1 MIPDDPF
8 ESIDRALSSGLSA
21 LAPNVAGDDETL
33 AALRPRFRR
42 ARTRRRVAQA
52 GGVLSSLLLV
62 GGVAALAAPESA
74 HTHVSVSSPST
85 TPNTNKRPHRSA
97 PPSST
102 STVPRTV
109 PTTTTPTSVLTP
121 TTARPNRGVG
131 PGSSSGPGSSVTFP
145 APVVTTVP
153 SQGPTTGGGHSPG
166 GPPATTPT
174 TRPPTIYGGVAGT
187 HGGTITYNFANGRL
201 RLLDVSPANGYYKD
215 VFRDSYREIDVRF
228 WRGGELRYRIDL
240 QVKDGHLVRNDTL
253 PH

>member
-8 ESIDRALSSGLSA
+8 ETIDRALSSGLSA
-21 LAPNVAGDDETL
+21 LAPNVSGDEETL

-42 ARTRRRVAQA
+42 ARTRRRVVKA
-52 GGVLSSLLLV
+52 GGLLSALLVV
-62 GGVAALAAPESA
+62 GGVAALAAPQSQ

-85 TPNTNKRPHRSA
+85 TTPAAKKHPRKSA
-97 PPSST
+97 TST

-109 PTTTTPTSVLTP
+109 PTTTPTTALTP

-153 SQGPTTGGGHSPG
+153 SQGPGPSPTTGGGHSPG
-166 GPPATTPT
+166 GPPSTTPSRT
-174 TRPPTIYGGVAGT
+174 MYGVVYRT
-187 HGGTITYNFANGRL
+187 PGGTITFDFKSGRL
-201 RLLDVSPANGYYKD
+201 RLTNESPKPGYYKD
-215 VFRDSYREIDVRF
+215 VFRDSDHEIDVRF
-228 WRGGELRYRIDL
+228 LRGGEPRYRIDV
-240 QVKDGHLVRNDTL
+240 QVKDGHLVRDDTL